1 MSTTLY
7 RRPGVAE
14 LHPVRTR
21 RRWNATKVVLGVSVP
36 VGFVVLWQLSA
47 VLEWV
52 DPFLYPPPSRL
63 IPGLVA
69 LWEDGKLV
77 EATVTSVRRVILGYL
92 LGAAG
97 GLVVGLLMGMSRVLR
112 AALEPFSWAW
122 YTVPKLALLPIFLTI
137 FGFGDTSVVVLIAA
151 TVYFFVWISV
161 MSAVM
166 AVPTGYRE
174 AALMLRANRWEMFRH
189 VLLPAAL
196 PEIFVGLRISAGV
209 SVLMLVGIE
218 FVISDQG
225 LGYLIEQGR
234 TLLLLEQSY
243 VGIVLV
249 ALIGYLFALLVKAI
263 GRLFIRWTSDDNAI
277 IPT

>member
-1 MSTTLY
+1 MSTTLH

-21 RRWNATKVVLGVSVP
+21 RRWNATKVALGVSVP
-36 VGFVVLWQLSA
+36 VLFVALWQLSA

-63 IPGLVA
+63 VPGLVT

-77 EATVTSVRRVILGYL
+77 DATVTSVRRVILGYL

-249 ALIGYLFALLVKAI
+249 ALIGYLFALLVKLI
-263 GRLFIRWTSDDNAI
+263 GRLFVRWTADDNAI